1 MTQEQQPATVA
12 KTNTMAITSFI
23 LSLCG
28 AFWILPV
35 VGQILG
41 IVFGI
46 MGMNQIKET
55 REQGR
60 GLALA
65 GVIISIVS
73 IVLGVLLIGL
83 LIFVIAVSED
93 KSKQI
98 EPTINRDYP
107 TYQSY

>member
-1 MTQEQQPATVA
+1 MSQESQHTTVA
-12 KTNTMAITSFI
+12 KTNPMAITSFI

-65 GVIISIVS
+65 GVIISAIS
-73 IVLGVLLIGL
+73 LILGLLLIIL
-83 LIFVIAVSED
+83 LIVVIAVSED

-98 EPTINRDYP
+98 EPTINTDYP